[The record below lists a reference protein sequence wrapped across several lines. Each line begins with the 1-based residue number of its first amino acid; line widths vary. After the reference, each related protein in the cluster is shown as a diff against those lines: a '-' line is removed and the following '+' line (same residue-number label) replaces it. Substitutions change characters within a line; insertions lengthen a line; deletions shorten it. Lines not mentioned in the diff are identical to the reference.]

1 MAIGEFAKN
10 VESSLVTNVGQAKQ
24 TTNATAL
31 FY

>member
-10 VESSLVTNVGQAKQ
+10 VESSLETNVGQAKH
-24 TTNATAL
+24 TTNATTM

>member
-10 VESSLVTNVGQAKQ
+10 VELSLETNVGKAKQ